1 MGLRRLLNCDEVP
14 MNIEQFCP
22 NWFEPTVGW
31 FSFACLT
38 IRPCELLGGCFKY
51 VLVYPGK
58 MSKNLA
64 KMSASPTHTTS
75 HFVQRF
81 SIRLREKFGW
91 QLLAAPWWLCSYPPA
106 VFFPDSAVIERHTA
120 HGDGFL
126 FPFHPPHVTSHFSE
140 VPNLWNFRWVVEG
153 EKLPGQW
160 IAPSPWEVEQPA
172 INVAPGGSLTDLA
185 I

>member
-81 SIRLREKFGW
+81 SIRLRENKFGW

-106 VFFPDSAVIERHTA
+106 VFFPWQRCHRKAHSAWWWVFVPLPPSTRNKS
-120 HGDGFL
+120 L
-126 FPFHPPHVTSHFSE
+126 FRSSQLMEFPLGCWGGKTPRSVNCTIPLGSWTTS
-140 VPNLWNFRWVVEG
+140 N
-153 EKLPGQW
+153 
-160 IAPSPWEVEQPA
+160 
-172 INVAPGGSLTDLA
+172 
-185 I
+185 